1 MGRKETERE
10 REGKRKIEG
19 EEKRG
24 TEGRGKERIEG
35 EEERDKGIE
44 SVVKYM

>member
-1 MGRKETERE
+1 MGRKERE

-19 EEKRG
+19 QEKRG
-24 TEGRGKERIEG
+24 TKGRGKERIEG

>member
-1 MGRKETERE
+1 MGRKETEKE
-10 REGKRKIEG
+10 RGKKIEG
-19 EEKRG
+19 DEKRG
-24 TEGRGKERIEG
+24 TDGRGKERIEG